1 MIVEYEG
8 EKLTFDLDE
17 IDVQQATVLKR
28 KLGLTLLSLDAGLT
42 EGDPDAL
49 RAVYWLMLVQSGHKG
64 VDIDDVNFKIVK
76 LANAIQDAAD
86 KENAEKAEGA
96 EDAEG
101 ADPKDE

>member
-28 KLGLTLLSLDAGLT
+28 KLGLTLLSLDAGLS

-49 RAVYWLMLVQSGHKG
+49 RAVFWLMQVQSGKTG
-64 VDIDDVNFKIVK
+64 VDIDAVNFKIVK
-76 LANAIQDAAD
+76 LANAIQDAVE
-86 KENAEKAEGA
+86 KENAAKEEADG
-96 EDAEG
+96 G
-101 ADPKDE
+101 ADPKE

>member
-28 KLGLTLLSLDAGLT
+28 QLGLTLLALDAGLT

-49 RAVYWLMLVQSGHKG
+49 RAVYWLMLVQSGQKN
-64 VDIDDVNFKIVK
+64 VDINEVNFKIVK

-86 KENAEKAEGA
+86 KEKADKEEA
-96 EDAEG
+96 EDGKEAT
-101 ADPKDE
+101 PKK